1 MKAIINIV
9 SKYCEIDHILVVVL
23 FISSIVLLSL
33 KSYYFDEISE
43 SQYMTLYIE
52 CQQNSRFCDKVK
64 ICFDDKKIT
73 NSEYK
78 DLIKNVR
85 LSNKQVLSH
94 ILSTK

>member
-1 MKAIINIV
+1 MGKKI
-9 SKYCEIDHILVVVL
+9 HILLVIIIGL
-23 FISSIVLLSL
+23 FIVLTINFCTTSIILDNS
-33 KSYYFDEISE
+33 EISNNE
-43 SQYMTLYIE
+43 YMALYIE
-52 CQQNSRFCDKVK
+52 CQQNTRFTDRVRK
-64 ICFDDKKIT
+64 CFDDKKIT